1 VPGRAPDLL
10 VTGRR
15 VVTPE
20 GTRPAAI
27 AIRNGIIVAVTRP
40 DEAPR
45 DAPVLDAGDAV
56 VMPGIIDTHVHADE
70 PGRVDWEGFESAT
83 RAAAA
88 GGITMIVDMPVH
100 AVPPTTRPDALRLKI
115 ALAETQAWI
124 DVGFWAGLGR
134 GDASYV
140 RALCAAGA
148 FGFKAYLIPPGAD
161 GLREVD
167 EGELRLALPLLRECG
182 VPLIVHAEMPAPIER
197 AWAELAADG
206 ADARLYANW
215 LRARPIA
222 AENEAVALLIELA
235 REFETPIHVSHLSGA
250 DMLPDLRRA
259 RAAGV
264 PITIEA
270 SPHYLHFAA
279 EEIPDG
285 ATEFK
290 CAPPIR
296 EFVHREALWEAL
308 GDGTIDTLASAHAP
322 CPPELKRPDTGDFAS
337 AWPGIAGIQL
347 MLPVV
352 WTGAHVRGF
361 SPHHL
366 AEWLCAA
373 PARLLGLEQRK
384 GSIAPGRDAD
394 LVIWEDQTELRVE
407 HSRLE
412 QRHKMTPYDG
422 LTLTGRVQTTMVRGE
437 VVYDRG
443 VIVGERRG
451 RVMKS

>member
-1 VPGRAPDLL
+1 
-10 VTGRR
+10 
-15 VVTPE
+15 
-20 GTRPAAI
+20 
-27 AIRNGIIVAVTRP
+27 
-40 DEAPR
+40 
-45 DAPVLDAGDAV
+45 
-56 VMPGIIDTHVHADE
+56 
-70 PGRVDWEGFESAT
+70 
-83 RAAAA
+83 
-88 GGITMIVDMPVH
+88 
-100 AVPPTTRPDALRLKI
+100 
-115 ALAETQAWI
+115 
-124 DVGFWAGLGR
+124 
-134 GDASYV
+134 
-140 RALCAAGA
+140 
-148 FGFKAYLIPPGAD
+148 
-161 GLREVD
+161 
-167 EGELRLALPLLRECG
+167 
-182 VPLIVHAEMPAPIER
+182 
-197 AWAELAADG
+197 
-206 ADARLYANW
+206 
-215 LRARPIA
+215 
-222 AENEAVALLIELA
+222 
-235 REFETPIHVSHLSGA
+235 
-250 DMLPDLRRA
+250 
-259 RAAGV
+259 
-264 PITIEA
+264 
-270 SPHYLHFAA
+270 
-279 EEIPDG
+279 
-285 ATEFK
+285 
-290 CAPPIR
+290 
-296 EFVHREALWEAL
+296 VHREALWEAL